1 MKPHFSV
8 LYSSLPFCW
17 ILLQANVLCAAID
30 DSLKVRK
37 NSIFVEVSQPIEPFF
52 SIYEAPMLTSAE
64 TDLKHY
70 SVNMAFG
77 MGYNRRIRH
86 SWLLRTRFQTALI
99 ESRFSNET
107 TNIDEDD
114 AITHNNFLQIYN
126 RQQLSFYAGLSRS
139 IQPTEK
145 LEIQIGCDA
154 SYTRFANER
163 LSIERSRVDSGEVSS
178 WRFNEDFN
186 ELSAHGTFSLAPF
199 VNFQYN
205 VSPRLSISTEF
216 QFGFFYSL
224 INANHYSSSKQ
235 IHEIYLPEGEY
246 IVLSGWNS
254 IMNSRL
260 QKNAFGTS
268 NFLPSLRISYHL

>member
-1 MKPHFSV
+1 M

-17 ILLQANVLCAAID
+17 LLLQANVLCAATD
-30 DSLKVRK
+30 DSLKVRN
-37 NSIFVEVSQPIEPFF
+37 NSIFVEVSQPIESFF
-52 SIYEAPMLTSAE
+52 SIYEAPSLTISE

-107 TNIDEDD
+107 TNIDEDGT
-114 AITHNNFLQIYN
+114 ITHNNFLQIYT
-126 RQQLSFYAGLSRS
+126 RQQFSFYGGLSRS

-145 LEIQIGCDA
+145 FEIQVGCDA
-154 SYTRFANER
+154 TYTHFAQER
-163 LSIERSRVDSGEVSS
+163 LNIERSRVDSGVVSS
-178 WRFNEDFN
+178 WRLNQDFN
-186 ELSAHGTFSLAPF
+186 ELSSHGTFGLLPF
-199 VNFQYN
+199 VNFHYN

-224 INANHYSSSKQ
+224 IHADHYAKKYS
-235 IHEIYLPEGEY
+235 IHEVYLPEGEN
-246 IVLSGWNS
+246 IVLSELNS

-268 NFLPSLRISYHL
+268 NFLPSLRISYHF